1 MRGDYDTCALG
12 DLVLQ
17 SGAVLRGA
25 RLAYKTFGRLDTFRS
40 NVVVYPTS
48 FSTQHTDI
56 EWLVGPGKALD
67 PEKYFIVIPNMFG
80 NGLSSSPSDYRASE
94 ERRQFPRI
102 TMCDNVMA
110 QHKALRMLFD
120 VEKIALVVGFSMGG
134 QQAFH
139 WGALFPDLV
148 ERIAPITSCAKTT
161 PHNVAFLEALRATLT
176 LDPSWD
182 NGAFADHP
190 HRAIRA
196 MAWVYAAMGLSQAFY
211 RDGLHLTLGF
221 SSLDDFVKN
230 DSEAGFQRRDA
241 DNLLAMLWTWQHADI
256 SDNPVYRGDL
266 GAALGAIRARALV
279 MPSATDLYF
288 TVEDSK
294 RDVASMPNAELQP
307 IPTIWG
313 HRVNNPAQNPRDALF
328 VDDAI
333 RSLLA

>member
-1 MRGDYDTCALG
+1 MQDNYATCLLG

-17 SGAVLRGA
+17 SGAVLQKA
-25 RLAYKTFGRLDTFRS
+25 RLAYKTFGRLNATRS
-40 NVVVYPTS
+40 NVIVYPTS
-48 FSTQHTDI
+48 FSTHHTDI
-56 EWLVGPGKALD
+56 EWLIGPGKALD

-80 NGLSSSPSDYRASE
+80 NGLSSSPSDYPALE
-94 ERRQFPRI
+94 DRRQFPRI
-102 TMCDNVMA
+102 TMYDNVMA
-110 QHKALRMLFD
+110 QHRALRMLFD
-120 VEKIALVVGFSMGG
+120 VERIALVVGFSMGG
-134 QQAFH
+134 QQALH

-161 PHNVAFLEALRATLT
+161 LHNVSFLEALRATLT
-176 LDPSWD
+176 LDPSWSD
-182 NGAFADHP
+182 GAFAGHP
-190 HRAIRA
+190 DQGIRA

-221 SSLDDFVKN
+221 SSLNDFVKN
-230 DSEAGFQRRDA
+230 DWESGFRRRDA

-266 GAALGAIRARALV
+266 SAALGAIRARALV

-294 RDVASMPNAELQP
+294 RDVAFMPNAELRP

-313 HRVNNPAQNPRDALF
+313 HRVNNPAQNAQDAQF
-328 VDDAI
+328 VDNAI
-333 RSLLA
+333 CSLLA